1 MYQTDFICTYK
12 LFDDETDQEQLYRIQ
27 LLQAFGLNG
36 WNEDKINETI
46 KDLYMV
52 LERTAEFKAFFT
64 KARENKSII
73 EMLSMFMPE
82 QFVSDDVIFNM
93 LFKFEYFDLLHRC
106 IVDYLLNNTIHK
118 KYFTNLM
125 NAL

>member
-1 MYQTDFICTYK
+1 
-12 LFDDETDQEQLYRIQ
+12 
-27 LLQAFGLNG
+27 
-36 WNEDKINETI
+36 
-46 KDLYMV
+46 MV
-52 LERTAEFKAFFT
+52 LERTAEFKAIFT

-106 IVDYLLNNTIHK
+106 IVDYLLNNTIEK